1 MKTVLV
7 GLDAF
12 DPAICE
18 RLYERGELPHLGK
31 LTAQNKY
38 ARFGVSNPPQS
49 EVSWASIATGL
60 EPAQHGLVDFVHRNP
75 ATYNLHLSLLPT
87 RTDWR
92 GTQFQRPSNA
102 TTLFEMAAADGYP
115 ATALFWSGHFPAQL
129 DSLVNSVPGLGTP
142 DLLGRWGVGSFF
154 STEQEPNNGKIPVY
168 PLQRQNGSYHGRLQ
182 GVQRKNGQA
191 VTLPF
196 EIQLDGQAVLL
207 TIDKQRVAFQVGE
220 WSPIVSVAFKVGMF
234 VKVRALTRLIV
245 TSGEPTM
252 RVYALPLQLHP
263 LKPLWPYA
271 TPHKLARA
279 FWQDCGAWL
288 TVGWAQ
294 DTAAFNEGRISA
306 DQFQSL
312 CHDIFQQREKMFMHQ
327 LANFEEGVLGC
338 IFDTLDR
345 VQHIFWRDRP
355 DIIEAWYRKLDG
367 LVGRVMA
374 RISADTRLVIVS
386 DHGFTDFDQK
396 AHLNRWL
403 QQAGYQSVNCP
414 QSDDL
419 QPINWQKTE
428 AYAVGLN
435 SLYLNLVERE
445 GQGIVAPSEREN
457 LLARLTTDL
466 ENWRDVDG
474 QRVVEKVY
482 REEGEPDLVIGY
494 ARGFRGSAETAL
506 GGWQPTALEPNR
518 DQWSGDHC
526 VDPSIV
532 PGVLFATEGLEN
544 FPNPTFR
551 DIPALTIGKSPDG
564 NVVERVSA
572 DDELLN
578 DRLKSLGYLN

>member
-18 RLYERGELPHLGK
+18 RLYERGDLPNLGK
-31 LTAQNKY
+31 LMAQNSY

-60 EPAQHGLVDFVHRNP
+60 EPAQHGLIDFVHRNP

-115 ATALFWSGHFPAQL
+115 ATALFWSGQFPAQL

-142 DLLGRWGVGSFF
+142 DLLGRWGVGSFH
-154 STEQEPNNGKIPVY
+154 STESEPSGKIPVY
-168 PLQRQNGSYHGRLQ
+168 QLQKRNGDYHGTLH
-182 GVQRKNGQA
+182 GVQRKNGDATQCPFVVA
-191 VTLPF
+191 LAGEQVTLTV
-196 EIQLDGQAVLL
+196 GN
-207 TIDKQRVAFQVGE
+207 QRYQ
-220 WSPIVSVAFKVGMF
+220 FKVGAWSPLVDVTFKVGLF

-245 TSGEPTM
+245 TSGEPTV

-263 LKPLWPYA
+263 QKPLWPYA
-271 TPHKLARA
+271 TPRTFVNQL
-279 FWQDCGAWL
+279 CSETGLWL

-306 DQFQSL
+306 DMFLTQ
-312 CHDIFQQREKMFMHQ
+312 CDDIFNQREKMFMQQ
-327 LANFEEGVLGC
+327 LVNFEEGVLGC
-338 IFDTLDR
+338 IFDSLDR
-345 VQHIFWRDRP
+345 IQHMFWRDRP
-355 DIIEAWYRKLDG
+355 DVIEGWYRKLDG
-367 LVGRVMA
+367 LIGRVLA

-396 AHLNRWL
+396 VHLNRWL
-403 QQAGYQSVNCP
+403 QQHHFQASHAAH
-414 QSDDL
+414 SDDL
-419 QPINWQKTE
+419 QPIDWAQTQ

-435 SLYLNLVERE
+435 SLYLNLHGRE
-445 GQGIVAPSEREN
+445 GQGSVAPHDQEAVLTNLIAELER
-457 LLARLTTDL
+457 
-466 ENWRDVDG
+466 WRDAAG
-474 QRVVEKVY
+474 RRVVENVY
-482 REEGEPDLVIGY
+482 RTVGDPDLVIGY
-494 ARGFRGSAETAL
+494 AAGFRGSAETAL
-506 GGWQPTALEPNR
+506 GGWQSSPLEPNR
-518 DQWSGDHC
+518 EQWSGDHC
-526 VDPSIV
+526 VDPAVV
-532 PGVLFATEGLEN
+532 PGVLLATDGLEN

-564 NVVERVSA
+564 RAVKRVSA